1 MVNIRTTS
9 PRKLWLPAL
18 AIPQKS
24 GLCFWMLIP
33 KGIQATVTQYWNSLA
48 WDKKKE
54 SWVVQEHIAPVSE
67 SFLSP
72 LLWLC
77 VSVLQLHCPRSFNW
91 SIFLIQQ
98 YFDQPVS
105 YCCFNF
111 SRSLCSWSLTWALE
125 VLLCLVSSICF
136 YTALGTSLAWTY
148 YLSVFGF
155 LLYSPLGASLS
166 TAWRSNHKYQF
177 LPSQLF
183 SNTSCHS
190 TY

>member
-1 MVNIRTTS
+1 
-9 PRKLWLPAL
+9 
-18 AIPQKS
+18 
-24 GLCFWMLIP
+24 MLIP
-33 KGIQATVTQYWNSLA
+33 IGIQARVTQYWNSLA

-54 SWVVQEHIAPVSE
+54 SWVVQEQIAPVSE

-77 VSVLQLHCPRSFNW
+77 ISVLQLHCPSSFNW

-105 YCCFNF
+105 YCCFSF

-136 YTALGTSLAWTY
+136 STALGTSLAWTY

-155 LLYSPLGASLS
+155 LLYSPLGASRP
-166 TAWRSNHKYQF
+166 TAWRSNHKCQF